1 MLYNI
6 LWFSLVNI
14 LKNTTGSCLGTGSH
28 FSRELYNKQNP
39 LMGLLDRVFWNGLAW
54 NVLCLTWWGVPVW
67 LADPGGAKFPLP
79 ATWVAQPY
87 HHRGGVQRVQW
98 ISATGP
104 GSRIRH
110 TSDSPRPQGVVE
122 CVHLSLIQGR
132 TWADWRQPGVDW
144 PPDVLGSG
152 NPPPEGR
159 CWLFGRGVRNDVY
172 PDPPVTCESY
182 HLYIYIFLWHI
193 MVNPGRR
200 YLEVF
205 QCNWKNQVQYMLE
218 RCDGFCCKGSLFVF
232 ASVLPKVEAKRRRGK
247 IPVTTSPEV
256 WQANTTIYT
265 CNYMQQSIYAD
276 CLGRACQPKTSQA
289 LFVVLFCFV
298 CCFFATRLHN
308 RSFTSRV
315 IAKENGIVWSDRG
328 GLWTRQD
335 VCGKCP

>member
-1 MLYNI
+1 MDISHWTWVSDPTHLGQPKAAGRGGMRAP
-6 LWFSLVNI
+6 LV
-14 LKNTTGSCLGTGSH
+14 
-28 FSRELYNKQNP
+28 
-39 LMGLLDRVFWNGLAW
+39 
-54 NVLCLTWWGVPVW
+54 
-67 LADPGGAKFPLP
+67 DPGP
-79 ATWVAQPY
+79 
-87 HHRGGVQRVQW
+87 HM
-98 ISATGP
+98 
-104 GSRIRH
+104 SRLK
-110 TSDSPRPQGVVE
+110 T
-122 CVHLSLIQGR
+122 
-132 TWADWRQPGVDW
+132 T
-144 PPDVLGSG
+144 
-152 NPPPEGR
+152 R
-159 CWLFGRGVRNDVY
+159 CWLTTGCSWKWEPSSWRQMLVVWKGSSERCLSG
-172 PDPPVTCESY
+172 PPGYLWVISF
-182 HLYIYIFLWHI
+182 IYIFLWHI